1 MGNFSKE
8 WTQKAGIP
16 MHTID
21 RLEKWSKS
29 FWLLIGFVLILGLGL
44 LDFLTGYEFS
54 FSLFYL
60 LPIFLVVWFAGRT
73 FGIVASTL
81 SALVWFLAD
90 YLSGNQYSNPI
101 IYFWNTAIRFGFF
114 LIITLLLVALK
125 KALQRERELSRTDRL
140 TGATSVDF
148 FYELFQAE
156 IFRFQRYRHP
166 LTLAYVDLDN
176 FKAVN
181 DRFGHSVGDQVL
193 RTVVDSARKEL
204 RKTDIVARLGGDE
217 FAFLFP
223 ETDQLTAQALIP
235 RIQQGLIEEMKNS
248 NWPVTFSIGVITF
261 ITAPGTVNEL
271 IKMADD
277 LMYTVKARG
286 KNAVSYLL
294 YKS

>member
-1 MGNFSKE
+1 
-8 WTQKAGIP
+8 

-21 RLEKWSKS
+21 RLEKWSKY
-29 FWLLIGFVLILGLGL
+29 FWLLIGLVLILSLGL

-60 LPIFLVVWFAGRT
+60 LPIFLVVWFAGRS
-73 FGIVASTL
+73 FGIVASIL
-81 SALVWFLAD
+81 SALVWLLAD
-90 YLSGNQYSNPI
+90 YLSGNQYSNPF

-114 LIITLLLVALK
+114 IIITLLLFALK

-156 IFRFQRYRHP
+156 IYRFQRYRHP
-166 LTLAYVDLDN
+166 FTLAYVDLDN

-193 RTVVDSARKEL
+193 HTVVDSARKEM

-223 ETDQLTAQALIP
+223 ETDQHTAQALIP
-235 RIQQGLIEEMKNS
+235 RIQQGLLEEMKKGGWS
-248 NWPVTFSIGVITF
+248 VTFSIGVITF

-277 LMYTVKARG
+277 LMYTVKSGG
-286 KNAVSYLL
+286 KNAISYLM
-294 YKS
+294 YKG